1 MQAEL
6 VDTTV
11 DAIALQD
18 SFVGNGNIA
27 RCSLAEMAHTWIDI
41 EDQPGVIAAEVEE
54 AMEELDREENVLD
67 VSDGEGMGDTE
78 SEASEE
84 EVEDGEEALNHQDA
98 EAMILKVKKSAPAL
112 GISDEGT
119 LMLDRFLTHLRRSK
133 LEKKSKATTMHQ
145 FFSRKPKAS

>member
-1 MQAEL
+1 ML
-6 VDTTV
+6 
-11 DAIALQD
+11 
-18 SFVGNGNIA
+18 
-27 RCSLAEMAHTWIDI
+27 DI
-41 EDQPGVIAAEVEE
+41 
-54 AMEELDREENVLD
+54 
-67 VSDGEGMGDTE
+67 SDGEGMGDTE

-84 EVEDGEEALNHQDA
+84 EVEDGEEALNHQDT

-112 GISDEGT
+112 GISGDEGT